1 MNMNSFLIRP
11 ANENDIKTLT
21 EIDAICFSAPWSE
34 KSFTDEIM
42 NNNVAMYFVVEVDG
56 KVVGYAGLWVIL
68 EEGHITN
75 VAVHPDF
82 RGKGLAKK
90 LLTELLAAAEEA
102 GANLFTLE
110 VRASNESAIALYES
124 FNFKSVGVRK
134 KYYED
139 NDEDAV
145 IMWKV

>member
-1 MNMNSFLIRP
+1 MMNIRP

-21 EIDAICFSAPWSE
+21 EIDEICFSSPWSE

-42 NNNVAMYFVVEVDG
+42 NNNVAMYLVAEVAG

-102 GANLFTLE
+102 GANIYTLE

-124 FNFKSVGVRK
+124 FNFKSVGLRK

-139 NDEDAV
+139 NGEDAV

>member
-1 MNMNSFLIRP
+1 MMNIRP

-21 EIDAICFSAPWSE
+21 EIDEICFSSPWSE
-34 KSFTDEIM
+34 KSFTDEIV
-42 NNNVAMYFVVEVDG
+42 NNKIAMYLVAEVDS

-90 LLTELLAAAEEA
+90 LLTELLATAEEA
-102 GANLFTLE
+102 GANIYTLE
-110 VRASNESAIALYES
+110 VRATNESAIALYES
-124 FNFKSVGVRK
+124 FNFKSVGLRK

-139 NDEDAV
+139 NGEDAV

>member
-1 MNMNSFLIRP
+1 MSNLFIRP

-21 EIDAICFSAPWSE
+21 EIDEICFSAPWSE

-42 NNNVAMYFVVEVDG
+42 NNNIASYLVAEVAG

-102 GANLFTLE
+102 GANIFTLE

-124 FNFKSVGVRK
+124 FNFKSVGLRK

-139 NDEDAV
+139 NGEDAV